1 MTIDQIR
8 ASYLEFFSSRHHQI
22 IPRANLVPQN
32 DPTTLFTGSG
42 MQPLLPYLLGQ
53 EHPSGTKLVDSQP
66 CFRAEDIDEVG
77 DNRHTTFF
85 EMLGNWSLGAYFK
98 EDQLA
103 YFWEFL
109 TRVVGLD
116 PTKLY
121 ATAFA
126 GDEALGIPRDEVSAR
141 RWQELFAELGI
152 EAPIVDLER
161 EADQKGMQG
170 GRIFYYDASKN
181 WWTRSGSPDKM
192 PAGEPGG
199 PDSEVFYEFTEV
211 EHDPKFGKLC
221 HPNCDCGRFL
231 EIGNSVFM
239 QYIKQDDGTFK
250 ELPQKNVDF
259 GGGLERIAA
268 AAINSPDVFMID
280 SLRQIVEKV
289 ESLSA
294 QQYSQNAQAMQ
305 VIADHLRGVVFLAVD
320 GVEPSNNEQGYVLR
334 RFLRRAIR
342 KGLALGIRQDLV
354 RHLVPLVVDLY
365 SRAYPELE
373 ESKSHIQNVL
383 EREERQFR
391 QTLER
396 GVREFTKL
404 VKDQLDGPKVF
415 TLFDTYGFPPELS
428 LEEAKNLNV
437 EVDPAWRTQ
446 FDQLMSQQKER
457 SRTATAG
464 VFKGGLADHSDET
477 LKYHTATHLM
487 YAALKQ
493 VLGSH
498 VVQRGSNIT
507 AERLRFDFS
516 HPDKMSLEQKQAV
529 EEMVNR
535 AIEDNLEVSWE
546 EVATKQAFAQGASGA
561 FGDKYG
567 ESVKVYTIGD
577 RHNWFS
583 KEICGGPHVERT
595 GQIGDDGRRL
605 KIIKEESSSA
615 GVRRIKAVLK

>member
-8 ASYLEFFSSRHHQI
+8 ASYLEFFSSRHHQV

-98 EDQLA
+98 EDQIT

-109 TRVVGLD
+109 TQVVGLD

-126 GDEALGIPRDEVSAR
+126 GDQTLGIARDEVSSR
-141 RWQELFAELGI
+141 RWQELFESAGM
-152 EAPIVDLER
+152 EARVVDLER
-161 EADQKGMQG
+161 DADQKGMQG

-181 WWTRSGSPDKM
+181 WWSRSGSPDKM

-211 EHDPKFGKLC
+211 EHDPKFGLLC

-268 AAINSPDVFMID
+268 ASINSPDVFKID
-280 SLRQIVEKV
+280 SLRQIIEKV
-289 ESLSA
+289 ETLSG
-294 QQYSQNAQAMQ
+294 QGYKQNVRAMQ

-354 RHLVPLVVDLY
+354 SHLVPLVVDLY

-373 ESKSHIQNVL
+373 ERKSHIQDVL
-383 EREERQFR
+383 EREERQFLK
-391 QTLER
+391 TLER

-404 VKDQLDGPKVF
+404 VKDQLDGAKVF

-428 LEEAKNLNV
+428 VEEAMQHGISIDAGWEADFQK
-437 EVDPAWRTQ
+437 
-446 FDQLMSQQKER
+446 LMHQQKER

-464 VFKGGLADHSDET
+464 VFKGGLADHSGET
-477 LKYHTATHLM
+477 LKYHTATHLL

-493 VLGSH
+493 VLGPH

-516 HPDKMSLEQKQAV
+516 HPEKMSPEQKQRV
-529 EEMVNR
+529 EEMVNQ
-535 AIEDNLEVSWE
+535 AIEDNLAVSWE
-546 EVATKQAFAQGASGA
+546 EVATEKAFDQGASGA

-567 ESVKVYTIGD
+567 ASVKVYTVGD
-577 RHNWFS
+577 KDNWYS